1 MRKDFQKK
9 INGIVTS
16 IIKEEQQTT
25 PDGKR
30 FMDKVGGLKQTLDPV
45 MKSISNAQE
54 LEEVI
59 GYMIQNMPQIDTVEM
74 KTAFSKLI
82 SKMGTPTSSSAPK
95 DDMGYAKM
103 NETFSRIKKSIIK

>member
-16 IIKEEQQTT
+16 IIKEEQRTT

-30 FMDKVGGLKQTLDPV
+30 FMDKIGGLKQTLDPV

-59 GYMIQNMPQIDTVEM
+59 GYMVQNMPQIDTVEM

-82 SKMGTPTSSSAPK
+82 SKMGTPAPSSAPK

-103 NETFSRIKKSIIK
+103 NETFNRIKKSIIK